1 MQEHRAVLH
10 TPLFSLTVASSKCSK
25 LHVELVAGYQNQ
37 MLDTEGTASLHS
49 RSSEDPGVTTFVH
62 LQHATVQLGN
72 LLFGSEHG
80 QMP

>member
-1 MQEHRAVLH
+1 M
-10 TPLFSLTVASSKCSK
+10 
-25 LHVELVAGYQNQ
+25 ELVAGYQNQ